1 MINKQFLLNLETVP
15 PKMKFENSKY
25 SKLLRY
31 SKIEFSFGTFY
42 FLDKLV
48 ISELNEGIHFN
59 WNKIELVISA
69 IAEHYGDDFKIA
81 FLSNKINS
89 YSIEPQFWLNF
100 YKEYNFIIASALIT
114 YTDVSYKNATL
125 EKHFSS
131 TSVKRCSTLGEGIE
145 WILSLKELN

>member
-1 MINKQFLLNLETVP
+1 MN
-15 PKMKFENSKY
+15 FENSKY

-59 WNKIELVISA
+59 WDKIELVILA
-69 IAEHYGDDFKIA
+69 IAEHYGDNFKIA

-100 YKEYNFIIASALIT
+100 YKEYDFIVASAIVT
-114 YTDVSYKNATL
+114 YNEIGYKNATL
-125 EKHFSS
+125 EKHFSLN
-131 TSVKRCSTLGEGIE
+131 SVKRCSTLSEGIE
-145 WILSLKELN
+145 WILSLEELN